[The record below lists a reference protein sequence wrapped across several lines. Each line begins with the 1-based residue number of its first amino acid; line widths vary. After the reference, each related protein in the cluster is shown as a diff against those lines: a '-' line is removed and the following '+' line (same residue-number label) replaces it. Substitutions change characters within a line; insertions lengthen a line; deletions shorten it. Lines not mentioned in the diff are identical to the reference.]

1 MMGETRQAK
10 CYRTRRRWISRVP
23 RLFVGPPWLRFADGA
38 NLNVARCGASLKHP
52 VPKKGSFLQ
61 VFCIF
66 MGRSLLNT
74 SLMGTGGAQEKEGER
89 ANNRAPEQQEETTRR
104 GGAGGWDGEQ
114 LGSATPINPKGSS
127 ESQDSP
133 GSHTPEPQNHR
144 GATVGLE

>member
-1 MMGETRQAK
+1 
-10 CYRTRRRWISRVP
+10 
-23 RLFVGPPWLRFADGA
+23 
-38 NLNVARCGASLKHP
+38 
-52 VPKKGSFLQ
+52 
-61 VFCIF
+61 
-66 MGRSLLNT
+66 MGRSSLNT
-74 SLMGTGGAQEKEGER
+74 SLMGTGGAQEKDGER
-89 ANNRAPEQQEETTRR
+89 EQTTAEQQQETTRR

>member
-1 MMGETRQAK
+1 MLG
-10 CYRTRRRWISRVP
+10 P
-23 RLFVGPPWLRFADGA
+23 RGFFADGA
-38 NLNVARCGASLKHP
+38 DLNVARCGASLKHP
-52 VPKKGSFLQ
+52 VPKKVSFLQ

-66 MGRSLLNT
+66 MGRSSLNT
-74 SLMGTGGAQEKEGER
+74 SLMGTGEHRKRRER
-89 ANNRAPEQQEETTRR
+89 EQTAEQQETTRR

-127 ESQDSP
+127 ESQDWP

>member
-1 MMGETRQAK
+1 M
-10 CYRTRRRWISRVP
+10 
-23 RLFVGPPWLRFADGA
+23 FVGPPWLHFADGA
-38 NLNVARCGASLKHP
+38 DLKVARCGASLKHP
-52 VPKKGSFLQ
+52 VPKKVSFLQ

-66 MGRSLLNT
+66 MGRSSLNT
-74 SLMGTGGAQEKEGER
+74 SLMGTGGVQEKEGER
-89 ANNRAPEQQEETTRR
+89 AANSTRTTTRNKP
-104 GGAGGWDGEQ
+104 GVAEQGGWDGEQ